1 LISKSLAELAVFS
14 CLDPKIW
21 SVPYQVKNILYIY
34 PFWVLTTHPYLYLN
48 LSLAFRGCRCGTI
61 LLNRY
66 GHNLAGFAIGAP
78 LFRIERKFKTQ
89 NPNLSQSLTTDEFD
103 AFWKEADSNGDGKLD
118 YEEFIKMMRQY

>member
-1 LISKSLAELAVFS
+1 MPG
-14 CLDPKIW
+14 PKIW

-34 PFWVLTTHPYLYLN
+34 PFWVLTTHPYLHLN
-48 LSLAFRGCRCGTI
+48 LGLAFRGCQCGTI
-61 LLNRY
+61 FI
-66 GHNLAGFAIGAP
+66 GFVVGAP
-78 LFRIERKFKTQ
+78 LFGIERKFKTQ